1 MWGRRD
7 PLAGP
12 SVIRLKGAGYTMMM
26 RHRLGRLVLATLAVA
41 LLIGLSWPA
50 PASAHERRKIA
61 GDKVEVV
68 VGWLVEPA
76 YVEQPNGID
85 FRVMKAGTTD
95 PIVGLEKTV
104 KVEVTKGATKKAYD
118 LRARFGMQGAYTADI
133 VPTSTGDYTF
143 RFTGEI
149 EGARIDETFESGPG
163 RFNAIQ
169 SLSATQFPA
178 PLISTG
184 ELQTQLTAAQQAAD
198 SARLLAWVGIAV
210 GVVGLLLAFLTF
222 VRQGRVAPAKQ

>member
-1 MWGRRD
+1 
-7 PLAGP
+7 
-12 SVIRLKGAGYTMMM
+12 MMI
-26 RHRLGRLVLATLAVA
+26 RHRLGRLALAMLAVT

-95 PIVGLEKTV
+95 PIEGLEKTV
-104 KVEVTKGATKKAYD
+104 KVEVTKGATKKTYD
-118 LRARFGMQGAYTADI
+118 LKARFGMKGAYTADI

-149 EGARIDETFESGPG
+149 EGAQINETFESGPG

-169 SLSATQFPA
+169 PLTANQFPA
-178 PLISTG
+178 PVLSTG
-184 ELQTQLTAAQQAAD
+184 ELQAQLAATQAAAD

-210 GVVGLLLAFLTF
+210 GVVGLLVAFLMF
-222 VRQGRVAPAKQ
+222 VRQGRAAPAKP